1 MAWLWIVLGL
11 LAVVGS
17 ITWILP
23 SPMERHQGERRMA
36 ALKLGM
42 KVRMLSV
49 DDWVKERLDVV
60 QLSQYLIWTDKKP
73 RSASLWRV
81 PDRDEPWASPPEAH
95 SWDLLSGEFGEL
107 LGSLPDDI
115 VGVGAENGCVW
126 VALDDAKAAIEPDAI
141 KPLLDRILTVLATR

>member
-23 SPMERHQGERRMA
+23 SPMERRQGERRMA

-49 DDWVKERLDVV
+49 DDWVKERLDIL

-81 PDRDEPWASPPEAH
+81 PDRVEPWASQPDAH

-107 LGSLPDDI
+107 LQSLPSDI

-126 VALDDAKAAIEPDAI
+126 VALDDANASIEPQVI
-141 KPLLDRILTVLATR
+141 KPLLDQILAVLAQP

>member
-23 SPMERHQGERRMA
+23 SPMERRQGERRMA

-49 DDWVKERLDVV
+49 DDWVKERLDIL

-81 PDRDEPWASPPEAH
+81 PNRDEPWASPPDAH

-107 LGSLPDDI
+107 LQSLPSDI

-126 VALDDAKAAIEPDAI
+126 VALDDANASIEPQVI
-141 KPLLDRILTVLATR
+141 KPLLDQILAVLAQR

>member
-23 SPMERHQGERRMA
+23 SPMERRQGERRMA

-49 DDWVKERLDVV
+49 DDWVKERLDIV

-81 PDRDEPWASPPEAH
+81 PNRDEPWASPPDAH

-107 LGSLPDDI
+107 LQSLPSDI

-126 VALDDAKAAIEPDAI
+126 VALDDANASIEPQVI
-141 KPLLDRILTVLATR
+141 KPLLDQILAVLAQR

>member
-23 SPMERHQGERRMA
+23 SPMERRQGERRMA

-49 DDWVKERLDVV
+49 DDWVKERLDIL

-81 PDRDEPWASPPEAH
+81 PNRDEPWASPPDAH

-107 LGSLPDDI
+107 LKSLPSDI

-126 VALDDAKAAIEPDAI
+126 VALDDANASIEPQVI
-141 KPLLDRILTVLATR
+141 KPLLDQILAVLAQR

>member
-17 ITWILP
+17 LTWILP
-23 SPMERHQGERRMA
+23 SPMERRQGERRMA

-107 LGSLPDDI
+107 LGSLPADI

-126 VALDDAKAAIEPDAI
+126 VALDDAKGAIEPDAI

>member
-17 ITWILP
+17 LTWILP
-23 SPMERHQGERRMA
+23 SPMERRQGERRMA

-81 PDRDEPWASPPEAH
+81 PDRDEPWTSPPEAH

>member
-23 SPMERHQGERRMA
+23 SPMERRQGERRMA

-49 DDWVKERLDVV
+49 DDWVKERLDIL

-81 PDRDEPWASPPEAH
+81 PNRDEPWASPPDAH

-107 LGSLPDDI
+107 LQSLPSDI

-126 VALDDAKAAIEPDAI
+126 VALDDTNASIEPQVI
-141 KPLLDRILTVLATR
+141 KPLLDQILAVLAKR